1 MIMPMPLPT
10 PLNLNSI
17 PDPQWMLRKMR
28 PTSLG
33 DNKHA
38 HRIAYWEM
46 EEVVAAKQAADTAK
60 GMADLKAEA
69 ILSDDGSVPIID
81 DKVGQ

>member
-1 MIMPMPLPT
+1 
-10 PLNLNSI
+10 
-17 PDPQWMLRKMR
+17 MR

-69 ILSDDGSVPIID
+69 ILSDDGWYHH
-81 DKVGQ
+81 